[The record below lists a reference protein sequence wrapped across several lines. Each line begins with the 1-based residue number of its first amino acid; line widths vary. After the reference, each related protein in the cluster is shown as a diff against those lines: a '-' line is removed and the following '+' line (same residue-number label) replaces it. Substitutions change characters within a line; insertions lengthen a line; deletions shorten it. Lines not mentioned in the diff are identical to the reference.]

1 MGEVLNKDALHSWIQ
16 RAIGTENF
24 NFTVENTT
32 QKGEGYV
39 GDLFFVKIDLQ
50 QPINGLNVLYL
61 VVKTNKRDPGSIRL
75 MQDFCKREVFFY
87 GTVFKE
93 YQEFLNN
100 KKLPVLLDMVP
111 KCYKTFSENGNEVI
125 ILENLKKGGFMLH
138 AREEPMNIA
147 HLKMGLKSYA
157 KLHAMSLALK
167 DQKRE
172 IFENMSKTCTSLV
185 NQLFSTSKKVFN
197 TKTPMLVETLK
208 EAGRPDLSILFN
220 KYIHDKSMYTRFME
234 IGNTI
239 SKDQAIVHGDCH
251 NGNMMFQYKDNDKS
265 VPLRMVLIDFQASFI
280 HSPVLDLSYF
290 LWMNLSPTEA
300 PKIKDFVEYYYTEFC
315 SYLKQLGSDADTV
328 FPRSIFEEH
337 LKKYLPY
344 GFLLILAL
352 LEIFYL
358 ENEDT
363 PAFLDETNSFFG
375 GLSNDLKLKS
385 RDQYLKRLV
394 ALVDTFFNGPYA

>member
-1 MGEVLNKDALHSWIQ
+1 
-16 RAIGTENF
+16 
-24 NFTVENTT
+24 
-32 QKGEGYV
+32 
-39 GDLFFVKIDLQ
+39 
-50 QPINGLNVLYL
+50 
-61 VVKTNKRDPGSIRL
+61 
-75 MQDFCKREVFFY
+75 
-87 GTVFKE
+87 
-93 YQEFLNN
+93 
-100 KKLPVLLDMVP
+100 
-111 KCYKTFSENGNEVI
+111 
-125 ILENLKKGGFMLH
+125 
-138 AREEPMNIA
+138 
-147 HLKMGLKSYA
+147 
-157 KLHAMSLALK
+157 
-167 DQKRE
+167 
-172 IFENMSKTCTSLV
+172 
-185 NQLFSTSKKVFN
+185 
-197 TKTPMLVETLK
+197 MLVETLK

-251 NGNMMFQYKDNDKS
+251 NGNMMFQYKDDDKS